1 MELGEH
7 FGGGG
12 HCSPVPPYSLPLYE
26 HHLWGVQHTDSNS
39 CIQFDPTKIALVGGN
54 QAYHNSSRRQVKGG
68 LGSLG

>member
-1 MELGEH
+1 
-7 FGGGG
+7 
-12 HCSPVPPYSLPLYE
+12 LPLYE

-54 QAYHNSSRRQVKGG
+54 EAYHNSSRRQVKGG